1 MRDGCGELYDYIQEE
16 VKKIQGIYI
25 PVKAGLLRRALIRR
39 ASWRRLHPN
48 PEDEFC
54 DPKIGPNEEIIGH
67 YKARLFQ
74 MEGQPLEAFGA
85 PITVEKIRPEGFNLL
100 DLTNP
105 RA

>member
-74 MEGQPLEAFGA
+74 MEGHLW
-85 PITVEKIRPEGFNLL
+85 RPSGLL
-100 DLTNP
+100 SRWKKSGRRVLIC
-105 RA
+105 